1 MAPCFSLSLFLFLCL
16 SGHPP
21 DHLEKPSLSYS
32 QPWPFSPGRRD
43 PPQPGERR
51 SSRHQQQRQPSSMQ
65 QHQQRH
71 SSPRRPSSS
80 ALCSKIR
87 SVTSL
92 SLIRKRLRASS
103 DPAKQRLR
111 DEAKRVHVSLASK
124 KRKTSENLSSQTRP
138 LHRKKTIEAR
148 SHRLE
153 NFPITACDTPPRRL
167 GLEAL
172 TLLALLLL
180 RQQQQ
185 QSLLRAPLPRDLR
198 SNLPSKRKRERE
210 RRSRIAIKGRQ
221 SHINSS
227 SLTFG
232 SRRSVFPS
240 PARLIPRDTND
251 TMATAT
257 AIEATQ
263 KVRAIAR
270 ESRIEESR
278 DRNQTVAPIFFF
290 DLNLDE
296 GKEAQGGEP
305 ETPRAVPF

>member
-1 MAPCFSLSLFLFLCL
+1 MLGLLHFSLFFSLSAV
-16 SGHPP
+16 
-21 DHLEKPSLSYS
+21 D
-32 QPWPFSPGRRD
+32 
-43 PPQPGERR
+43 
-51 SSRHQQQRQPSSMQ
+51 
-65 QHQQRH
+65 
-71 SSPRRPSSS
+71 
-80 ALCSKIR
+80 IT

-185 QSLLRAPLPRDLR
+185 QSLLRAPLPRDRKKKSHCHQRPPISHQLFFTHFRKQALR
-198 SNLPSKRKRERE
+198 LPFSCSPDPPRHERYDGHGYSNRGDAKGEGNRAG
-210 RRSRIAIKGRQ
+210 IAY
-221 SHINSS
+221 
-227 SLTFG
+227 
-232 SRRSVFPS
+232 
-240 PARLIPRDTND
+240 
-251 TMATAT
+251 
-257 AIEATQ
+257 
-263 KVRAIAR
+263 
-270 ESRIEESR
+270 
-278 DRNQTVAPIFFF
+278 
-290 DLNLDE
+290 
-296 GKEAQGGEP
+296 
-305 ETPRAVPF
+305 